1 MRTIHA
7 YNVHDLVRVR
17 SERKL
22 PELEFFRVNAL
33 EGRPD
38 IEVVVTASPGRPT
51 TLETLHYRELFGRW
65 GFEIALDRA
74 PEHTVARVSPLIAA
88 SPHVL
93 YTNVVEPL
101 LRWLLVRKGYALM
114 HGACLASGGSAVF
127 VTART
132 DTGKTT
138 TILNTLRGSNGRYA
152 FLSDDMTIFCPDGRV
167 LAYPK
172 PLTISRH
179 TVQAIGGAPL
189 TALERIKLVPQSRL
203 HSKEGRGV
211 GMDLYRRGFPA
222 ATLSAVVQRL
232 VPPPK
237 YMVDR
242 LVPDARYVESA
253 WLERVV
259 VIERGPDGR
268 QELPADALADLL
280 VANAEDAYGF
290 PPYPVLESELCR
302 WGGEDLHE
310 REHAIVAATLA
321 GKPAVRVRS
330 SSFAWHEYLLSLA
343 ADAVGSGVGE
353 PMGRRLRDRM
363 PAPGQRVVNEM
374 AALDG

>member
-1 MRTIHA
+1 MRTFHL
-7 YNVHDLVRVR
+7 YNVHDLVAVR
-17 SERKL
+17 SERRL
-22 PELEFFRVNAL
+22 PELEFFRTDVLAGAADIDVTVSSNPARTSSLEAL
-33 EGRPD
+33 R
-38 IEVVVTASPGRPT
+38 
-51 TLETLHYRELFGRW
+51 YRERFGRW
-65 GFEIALDRA
+65 GFEVALERA
-74 PEHTVARVSPLIAA
+74 PVRTVARVSPLIAA

-101 LRWLLVRKGYALM
+101 MRWLLARKGYALM
-114 HGACLASGGSAVF
+114 HGACLATAGSAVF

-138 TILNTLRGSNGRYA
+138 TILNTLRRAAGRYA

-189 TALERIKLVPQSRL
+189 TLLERVKLVAQSRL
-203 HSKEGRGV
+203 HSKGGRGI
-211 GMDLYRRGFPA
+211 GMELYRRGFPA

-237 YMVDR
+237 FMVDR
-242 LVPDARYVESA
+242 LVPGARYVEAA

-259 VIERGPDGR
+259 VIERGPDAR
-268 QELPADALADLL
+268 EDLPAASLVDLL

-290 PPYPVLESELCR
+290 PPYPVLERELCR
-302 WGGEDLHE
+302 WGAEDLHE
-310 REHAIVAATLA
+310 RERAIVSATLA
-321 GKPAVRVRS
+321 GKPAVRLRS
-330 SSFAWHEYLLSLA
+330 SNFAWHEYLLSLA
-343 ADAVGSGVGE
+343 ADVGGSGVGE
-353 PMGRRLRDRM
+353 APGRRLRDRV
-363 PAPGQRVVNEM
+363 PSPGQRVVNEV

>member
-1 MRTIHA
+1 
-7 YNVHDLVRVR
+7 
-17 SERKL
+17 
-22 PELEFFRVNAL
+22 
-33 EGRPD
+33 
-38 IEVVVTASPGRPT
+38 
-51 TLETLHYRELFGRW
+51 
-65 GFEIALDRA
+65 
-74 PEHTVARVSPLIAA
+74 
-88 SPHVL
+88 
-93 YTNVVEPL
+93 
-101 LRWLLVRKGYALM
+101 
-114 HGACLASGGSAVF
+114 
-127 VTART
+127 
-132 DTGKTT
+132 
-138 TILNTLRGSNGRYA
+138 
-152 FLSDDMTIFCPDGRV
+152 MTIFCPDGRV

-189 TALERIKLVPQSRL
+189 TAVERIKLVPQSRL

-211 GMDLYRRGFPA
+211 GMELYRRGFPA

-242 LVPDARYVESA
+242 LVPGARYAESA

-268 QELPADALADLL
+268 DELPADALADLL

-290 PPYPVLESELCR
+290 PPYPVLERELCR
-302 WGGEDLHE
+302 WGGEDLLE
-310 REHAIVAATLA
+310 RERAIVSATLG

-343 ADAVGSGVGE
+343 ADAGGSGVGDAS
-353 PMGRRLRDRM
+353 GRRLRDRVRS
-363 PAPGQRVVNEM
+363 PGQRVVNEA